1 MSLHMLTHLSN
12 VVANGTRTS
21 TGFKKAHLTAR
32 ANAMNEHFQLSL
44 TSVQIGNHNRTWRR
58 KWAKIIKLKTLS
70 GTLWDEEKSIISLD
84 HEHYTNHIKDHEED
98 EPFLNKTIEHYKEMA
113 TIHGNSMATWQY
125 AKGSN
130 DPLATEV
137 TTISDD
143 EATKVNKEDVAQSQN
158 VGESS
163 ATKPKR
169 AKTNACGE
177 EGLQATLMVV
187 GERLAIAI
195 EKDVEKDKDKDKN
208 SAKELWDNM
217 KELPEFGLDFL
228 AHYYAYLIENP
239 HIATAF

>member
-1 MSLHMLTHLSN
+1 MDIHN
-12 VVANGTRTS
+12 V
-21 TGFKKAHLTAR
+21 FAHA
-32 ANAMNEHFQLSL
+32 HSPKQF
-44 TSVQIGNHNRTWRR
+44 QIGNHNRTWRR